1 MRLLNKEESE
11 ALQLLRMSGHAVVV
25 FTLKD
30 LKGVPSEA
38 VEEFLEEEGAHFIK
52 SCQPDEESTRK
63 RRLTAYEEACRDA
76 GVDPYGPVK
85 GWG

>member
-38 VEEFLEEEGAHFIK
+38 LEEFLEEEGAHFIK
-52 SCQPDEESTRK
+52 SCQPDQESTRR

-76 GVDPYGPVK
+76 GVPPFGPIR
-85 GWG
+85 G

>member
-1 MRLLNKEESE
+1 MRILNKEEIE

-38 VEEFLEEEGAHFIK
+38 LEEFLEEEGAHFIK
-52 SCQPDEESTRK
+52 SCQPDEESSKK

-76 GVDPYGPVK
+76 GVPPFGPIR
-85 GWG
+85 G